1 MSQIDMFSSSRSRRS
16 DPFTSKEAGR
26 SIGGGVNRL
35 QKMVLDFI
43 MLHRGCTDREMVETL
58 RKEHG
63 GSESTYRTRRAELVD
78 MGLVRALGMVE
89 VGGKKHQTWTAT
101 ADAFR

>member
-43 MLHRGCTDREMVETL
+43 MLHRGCTDREMVDAL

-63 GSESTYRTRRAELVD
+63 GSESTYRTRRSELED
-78 MGLVRALGMVE
+78 MGLVEQLGEVE
-89 VGGKKHQTWTAT
+89 IGKKKHRTWTAT
-101 ADAFR
+101 AHAFR